1 MKWMVKKSGVN
12 LAAYTRLLVINGE
25 LRFCFIKFA
34 YHNYYLVFFYN
45 HTLSLGIIKLNI
57 SIFSSFHSISEWK
70 LYFFPATISCI
81 VIILGWPA
89 DWLTDWNRWYASR
102 KFSCILEIH
111 TIIISDMS
119 FCGKYRHGKTSLLQP
134 SPKNRQ

>member
-45 HTLSLGIIKLNI
+45 RTLSLGIIKLNI

-81 VIILGWPA
+81 VIILGWSA
-89 DWLTDWNRWYASR
+89 DWLTDSNRWYCLS
-102 KFSCILEIH
+102 KILLYFGNTHNHHIWYVLLLRISPRQDISLK
-111 TIIISDMS
+111 TINQ
-119 FCGKYRHGKTSLLQP
+119 K
-134 SPKNRQ
+134 